1 MIDWHSHILPE
12 MDDGSK
18 DLSESLSMLDA
29 LRDQGIESVVASPHF
44 YANDEPIETF
54 LERRRKSFDLLMENL
69 SEDHPK
75 VICGAEVRYYSGI
88 SKMLN
93 LENLAIG
100 STRFI
105 LLEMPIGKW
114 TEYTVRELIELA
126 STRGLTVIL
135 AHIERYWALQSAK
148 VWNRLYDCG
157 ILMQVNAS
165 FICTRASRRKAF
177 KMLNDGRIHFIGSD
191 CHNMTTRSPKIG
203 EAYELISKKFGEDY
217 LYQMNEYGKSILNK
231 Q

>member
-1 MIDWHSHILPE
+1 MN
-12 MDDGSK
+12 
-18 DLSESLSMLDA
+18 A
-29 LRDQGIESVVASPHF
+29 
-44 YANDEPIETF
+44 
-54 LERRRKSFDLLMENL
+54 
-69 SEDHPK
+69 DHQK

-135 AHIERYWALQSAK
+135 AHIERYLALQSSK
-148 VWNRLYDCG
+148 VWDRLYDCG

-177 KMLNDGRIHFIGSD
+177 KMLNEGRIHFIGSD
-191 CHNMTTRSPKIG
+191 CHNMTTRPPKIG

-217 LYQMNEYGKSILNK
+217 LYQMNGYGKSILNK